1 MKFVGKSFGM
11 MLALALSLVAQQ
23 PDNTKV
29 NQRDQKSGALTADQ
43 QGNSK
48 ADVERTANVR
58 KAILEQKGL
67 STYANNVKV
76 ITVDG
81 HVTLRG
87 PVRDQAERDLI
98 AGLASGIAGK
108 ANVKNE
114 LEIAPKK

>member
-1 MKFVGKSFGM
+1 MKTVGM

-48 ADVERTANVR
+48 ADVERTAAIR
-58 KAILEQKGL
+58 KAILDHKGL
-67 STYANNVKV
+67 STYGGNVKV
-76 ITVDG
+76 ITLNG
-81 HVTLRG
+81 NVTLRG
-87 PVRDQAERDLI
+87 PVRDAAERDLI

-108 ANVKNE
+108 ANVKND